1 MLRLG
6 VVLRRSHRWIWQ
18 GQVQNGQGSL
28 QHSPGLPLSL
38 TDHHTAV
45 WHNNKMQTVRDVV
58 LERRKTEPNCKVA
71 YHEMHEADD
80 SAPGSFTLE
89 QKYQVYFIPDPTT
102 PVEKEQPV
110 QMSAGMLVPK
120 EAWASSSSCDIVW
133 GTKWAINGL
142 TPVRPLVVMKVDA
155 KILPGRVLVIA

>member
-1 MLRLG
+1 MDRDPSSTAQAYLF
-6 VVLRRSHRWIWQ
+6 
-18 GQVQNGQGSL
+18 
-28 QHSPGLPLSL
+28 SL

-45 WHNNKMQTVRDVV
+45 WHNKKMQTVRDVV

-80 SAPGSFTLE
+80 SAPGSFTLD
-89 QKYQVYFIPDPTT
+89 QKFQVYFIPDPTT